1 MGKPE
6 LVNWIAESAYQAICD
21 RASKMVDE
29 ATEFPALDEM
39 QRMCLEAGIAAG
51 VTATIKTLSEAGV
64 LK

>member
-6 LVNWIAESAYQAICD
+6 LVNFAAESAYQAICD
-21 RASKMVDE
+21 RASRMVDE
-29 ATEFPALDEM
+29 ALPVLSEM
-39 QRMCLEAGIAAG
+39 QRTCLEAGIAAG

>member
-6 LVNWIAESAYQAICD
+6 LINWIAESAYQAICD
-21 RASKMVDE
+21 RASKMADE
-29 ATEFPALDEM
+29 TEGVQDLNEM
-39 QRMCLEAGIAAG
+39 ERLCLEAGIAAG